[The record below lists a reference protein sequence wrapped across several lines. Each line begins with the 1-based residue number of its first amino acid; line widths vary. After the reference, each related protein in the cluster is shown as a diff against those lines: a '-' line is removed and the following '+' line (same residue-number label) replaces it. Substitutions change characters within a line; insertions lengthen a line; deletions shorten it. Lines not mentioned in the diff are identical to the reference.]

1 MINGA
6 VKESTFC
13 QDYQGLFVRKRRFG
27 GFVAQQM
34 LLLLSQLAHNL
45 MIWMKSW
52 MTDALEESLWR
63 EEEAPDEKTTSSLVL
78 ARKTLKERGIKRFLR
93 QILFLKG
100 KVVFKRQKVVGIIL
114 NPLYPLIHRIKT
126 ALEAFLKPYQIWVS
140 LDEN

>member
-1 MINGA
+1 
-6 VKESTFC
+6 
-13 QDYQGLFVRKRRFG
+13 
-27 GFVAQQM
+27 M

-52 MTDALEESLWR
+52 VTDALEESLWR

-126 ALEAFLKPYQIWVS
+126 ALEAFLKPYKIWVS
-140 LDEN
+140 LDKS